1 MRPRVLIVSYHA
13 ANPLTPR
20 GARSQAAAAA
30 LSAHADVRVI
40 AGPDPAGRRL
50 WWHRARDR
58 ALFEVGSRWLIDP
71 LEPWSWKALADR
83 SLDADVAMLIGYPFS
98 PLVAAARGLR
108 RHGVPYVVDISD
120 PWALTRSDG
129 QATTLRDRRS
139 ATLERR
145 LWSGAAAGIV
155 TTAAQG
161 RDLGKL
167 VPGLDILVRPNGY
180 TDVGAVRAAPR
191 VAADDELRI
200 GHFGLLYAPRVDIT
214 SFLRRLVDS
223 GRWRRVVL
231 QQYGQDHYGELRKF
245 EKLVTVQ
252 RRDPVPWPEAVR
264 LAAAEI
270 DIGLVVGNTDARQ
283 LPSKAIEY
291 LTLPVPRLALTGGQ
305 AGDALAD
312 YVDDKPGWLTLS
324 VDDPDAAT
332 RVWDHI
338 RRRWT
343 GDELTAPADESW
355 QRVAEELASFVLR
368 KRAGRA
374 GVRAPA

>member
-30 LSAHADVRVI
+30 LSARADVRVI

-50 WWHRARDR
+50 WWHPARDR
-58 ALFEVGSRWLIDP
+58 ALFEIGSRWLIDP
-71 LEPWSWKALADR
+71 LEPWSWKALAGR

-98 PLVAAARGLR
+98 PLVAAAGGLR

-129 QATTLRDRRS
+129 QAPTLRDRRS
-139 ATLERR
+139 AALERR

-161 RDLGKL
+161 RDLRKL

-200 GHFGLLYAPRVDIT
+200 GHFGSLYAPRVDIT
-214 SFLRRLVDS
+214 SFLRRLVES

-231 QQYGQDHYGELRKF
+231 QQYGRDHYGELRRF

-252 RRDPVPWPEAVR
+252 QRNPVPWPEAVR
-264 LAAAEI
+264 LAAEEI
-270 DIGLVVGNTDARQ
+270 DIGLVVGNTDVRQ

-312 YVDDKPGWLTLS
+312 YVDGKPGWLTLS

-338 RRRWT
+338 CRRWT
-343 GDELTAPADESW
+343 VEELTAPADESW
-355 QRVAEELASFVLR
+355 QRVAEQLASFVLR
-368 KRAGRA
+368 KSAGGA
-374 GVRAPA
+374 GVRALA